1 MCPGSQARP
10 GHSQMVGAPAGTD
23 SEEFARSVSVRRN
36 AFPFRPHCQKRLAH
50 PRADLAGAGVMV
62 GLAVEEIVPSADP
75 ARSGLHSM
83 ALRGATSGP
92 PSGVTCPSI
101 GALAL
106 TPRVWISV

>member
-1 MCPGSQARP
+1 
-10 GHSQMVGAPAGTD
+10 
-23 SEEFARSVSVRRN
+23 
-36 AFPFRPHCQKRLAH
+36 
-50 PRADLAGAGVMV
+50 MV